1 MPMAAPLF
9 LPQGMITKKKLL
21 RRSLWLWLR
30 LWRRLLLLLLL
41 AHALQLLV
49 DLLRR
54 FDPIGGFGLGGVG
67 WRGSGRG
74 ASARRRVDL
83 VGRPRE
89 LGCGLRDLDRRSLSR
104 L

>member
-1 MPMAAPLF
+1 MAAPFF
-9 LPQGMITKKKLL
+9 LPQATLAKKKLL
-21 RRSLWLWLR
+21 RRGLWLR
-30 LWRRLLLLLLL
+30 LWLRLLLLT
-41 AHALQLLV
+41 HALQLLV
-49 DLLRR
+49 DLLRC
-54 FDPIGGFGLGGVG
+54 FDSIGGFGLGGVSR
-67 WRGSGRG
+67 RGSGGG

>member
-1 MPMAAPLF
+1 MAAPLF

-21 RRSLWLWLR
+21 RRGLRLRLWLR
-30 LWRRLLLLLLL
+30 LLLLLL

-49 DLLRR
+49 DLLWR
-54 FDPIGGFGLGGVG
+54 FDPIGGFGLGGVS

-89 LGCGLRDLDRRSLSR
+89 LGCGLRDLDRRCLSR